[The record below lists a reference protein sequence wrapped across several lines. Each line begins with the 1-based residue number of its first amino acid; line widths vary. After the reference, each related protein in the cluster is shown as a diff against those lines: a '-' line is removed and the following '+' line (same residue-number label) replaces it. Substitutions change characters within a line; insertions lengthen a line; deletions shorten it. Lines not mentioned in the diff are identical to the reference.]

1 MTGQV
6 IESNAFHKNSGSPP
20 DSEEWHW
27 VEQLKQGQQQALRP
41 LYERYG
47 KKVYAL
53 SYRLSSDA
61 EVAEDITQEVFVQV
75 WQKIHNFKGES
86 KFSTWLY
93 SVTSHVA
100 INHMRKQKR
109 WWQSW
114 FVKSD
119 ESMATEIIE
128 NVPTSDEQSD
138 FTLSRSGLDKH
149 IAALPQQAR
158 IVFVLFAIQG
168 WRHEEISKELNI
180 AIGSSKAQYHRAKQL
195 LQMSL
200 HQEEIDSGVVA

>member
-109 WWQSW
+109 WW
-114 FVKSD
+114 
-119 ESMATEIIE
+119 
-128 NVPTSDEQSD
+128 
-138 FTLSRSGLDKH
+138 
-149 IAALPQQAR
+149 
-158 IVFVLFAIQG
+158 
-168 WRHEEISKELNI
+168 
-180 AIGSSKAQYHRAKQL
+180 
-195 LQMSL
+195 
-200 HQEEIDSGVVA
+200 

>member
-6 IESNAFHKNSGSPP
+6 IEPNAFKSASTKN
-20 DSEEWHW
+20 EEYDDTHW
-27 VEQLKQGQQQALRP
+27 VEQLKRGQQQALRP
-41 LYERYG
+41 LYEMYG

-53 SYRLSSDA
+53 SHRLSSDA

-75 WQKIHNFKGES
+75 WQKIHNFRGES

-114 FVKSD
+114 FVKND
-119 ESMATEIIE
+119 AQTGADIID
-128 NVPTSDEQSD
+128 NVPTTDEQTD
-138 FTLSRSGLDKH
+138 FSLSRSGLDKH
-149 IAALPQQAR
+149 IAQLPQQAR
-158 IVFVLFAIQG
+158 IVFVLFAVQG

-180 AIGSSKAQYHRAKQL
+180 AVGSSKAQYHRAKQL
-195 LQMSL
+195 LQASL
-200 HQEEIDSGVVA
+200 QAENSLSEGVA